1 MLNRRLSVNTCSTE
15 CGGQRSTIID
25 HRSSVI
31 GHLSTVNR
39 QPSTVN
45 RQPST
50 VNPTFRGAVHKTLT
64 LTDNRKVVP
73 LRAFKP
79 YLPESSPETKKLCEL
94 MPGKA
99 LRHRL

>member
-1 MLNRRLSVNTCSTE
+1 MR
-15 CGGQRSTIID
+15 GSTIND

-31 GHLSTVNR
+31 GHRSSVNR

-45 RQPST
+45 CQPSTVNRQLSTVNRQLST
-50 VNPTFRGAVHKTLT
+50 VNPTFRGAGHQTLT

-73 LRAFKP
+73 LRAFRP